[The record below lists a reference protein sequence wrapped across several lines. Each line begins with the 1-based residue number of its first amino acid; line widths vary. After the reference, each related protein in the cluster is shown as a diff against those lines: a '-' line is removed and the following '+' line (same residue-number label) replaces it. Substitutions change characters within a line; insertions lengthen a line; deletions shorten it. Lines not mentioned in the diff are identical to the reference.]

1 MPTRRSID
9 RCPGWRSSHA
19 NPDCFLTQ
27 KGLNMKIKIAAAC
40 FLAGALA
47 LPVAGYTAD
56 ADSDRSSPKAFVKD
70 AVITTKI
77 KAKLA
82 EEKLAS
88 AVQIKVD
95 TDNKGVVTLS
105 GTARTQEEADKA
117 VSIAR
122 NVEGVAAVENNIKVA
137 SRY

>member
-1 MPTRRSID
+1 
-9 RCPGWRSSHA
+9 
-19 NPDCFLTQ
+19 
-27 KGLNMKIKIAAAC
+27 MKIKIAAAC

-56 ADSDRSSPKAFVKD
+56 SDSDRSSPKAFVKD

-95 TDNKGVVTLS
+95 TDNNGVVTLS

-122 NVEGVAAVENNIKVA
+122 NVEGVAAVENHIKVA
-137 SRY
+137 ARY